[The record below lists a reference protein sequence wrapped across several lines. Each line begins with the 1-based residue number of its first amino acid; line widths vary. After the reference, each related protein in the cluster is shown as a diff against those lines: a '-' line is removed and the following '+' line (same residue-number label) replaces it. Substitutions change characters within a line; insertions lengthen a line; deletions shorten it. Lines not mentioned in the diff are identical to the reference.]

1 VIRPIVILGKGPEAA
16 DLALHRVLRFKECAG
31 PLLVLDWIGRGA
43 PLLHGDN
50 AGGISKRPVA
60 WCDLANRQ
68 RPVGVFGLRASGA
81 LHGLLSGVLAQLR
94 APTHAS
100 LRDEALAWAADVGAR
115 LAEEGEVGLA
125 AWHQTLRRPDVKRWF
140 PSAQTSQDEREA
152 LARML
157 SWALRFPS
165 VYTVSEAPNR
175 VPLTTALQ
183 KMQTTWIEMPV
194 EQFEPLEHRVVT
206 LLVQAAL
213 WDGLWRSKAT
223 GPAGATPERVSTVL
237 QLFPLATEPALT
249 ERLKG
254 TASGARH
261 LAVFAL
267 SADRAPGPA
276 LKDWIDAGADIWVI
290 GQRGLPVAPL
300 TPWLGDDAR
309 RRLSSLEGGDLWVR
323 SGATGRAIVVKVR
336 RSAPVIPVPW
346 RFRLYAARRRRA
358 LAVTQIATAV
368 DRAGRRAGNLYDRL
382 CDKTLLR
389 AAWLRVAQGRPDSH
403 GVDSVTIARFKA
415 SVDAELDRL
424 VEELES
430 RQYRARPLR
439 VAVIPKTP
447 TGHRQLRISC
457 VRDRVVQTACLSL
470 LEPIFEPTFSHFS
483 FAFRPRRSA
492 HHALALARSFIA
504 AGSAWAVI
512 ADIERCFDTIDH
524 DLLLDRV
531 ARRVADPMLLALLR
545 HWLTADVL
553 DFRDLVPM
561 DVGVPQGSP
570 ISPLLANVYLDPLDR
585 HFEERRLDFVR
596 YADDFLVF
604 AADEP
609 KALDALRAMAT
620 FLHDPLRLALK
631 PAKTAHVRVTE
642 GVDFLGFRLSGGSVA
657 IQPDKVDRATAALH
671 AWLAVLGAPHTS
683 FLERTRTLG
692 RVNGLVRG
700 FRAYYALPDEPAISR
715 NSATWIAR
723 WRNSPR
729 RPCRPTYGT
738 IPRGSRGSDSRP
750 AHRKT
755 MGSRRSSPTMS
766 IRRSV
771 SRPAPRTGWSSAT
784 QGPRHHARRHPGER
798 GRAARRCSRWGCG
811 RRRANRDRLA
821 LRGPEGE
828 GRGNRASTQKPGA
841 TRVPGR
847 RRHGRDPRAPGPRG
861 GRAGDAGAGGRA
873 RGALRASSPRGPC

>member
-140 PSAQTSQDEREA
+140 PSAQTSPDEREA

-336 RSAPVIPVPW
+336 RSAPV
-346 RFRLYAARRRRA
+346 
-358 LAVTQIATAV
+358 
-368 DRAGRRAGNLYDRL
+368 
-382 CDKTLLR
+382 
-389 AAWLRVAQGRPDSH
+389 
-403 GVDSVTIARFKA
+403 
-415 SVDAELDRL
+415 
-424 VEELES
+424 
-430 RQYRARPLR
+430 
-439 VAVIPKTP
+439 
-447 TGHRQLRISC
+447 
-457 VRDRVVQTACLSL
+457 
-470 LEPIFEPTFSHFS
+470 
-483 FAFRPRRSA
+483 
-492 HHALALARSFIA
+492 
-504 AGSAWAVI
+504 
-512 ADIERCFDTIDH
+512 
-524 DLLLDRV
+524 
-531 ARRVADPMLLALLR
+531 
-545 HWLTADVL
+545 TADVL

-700 FRAYYALPDEPAISR
+700 FRAYYALPDEPAILSQLRHLDRAVEEFAQETLPADLR
-715 NSATWIAR
+715 NDPAWLARERFAASA
-723 WRNSPR
+723 PEDDGV
-729 RPCRPTYGT
+729 PPLL
-738 IPRGSRGSDSRP
+738 
-750 AHRKT
+750 AHN
-755 MGSRRSSPTMS
+755 
-766 IRRSV
+766 V
-771 SRPAPRTGWSSAT
+771 Y
-784 QGPRHHARRHPGER
+784 
-798 GRAARRCSRWGCG
+798 
-811 RRRANRDRLA
+811 
-821 LRGPEGE
+821 PEE
-828 GRGNRASTQKPGA
+828 
-841 TRVPGR
+841 RVPPSPSNWMVK
-847 RRHGRDPRAPGPRG
+847 RDPRSAPS
-861 GRAGDAGAGGRA
+861 
-873 RGALRASSPRGPC
+873 RASPPRRTRSCCSALLAVGLRPT